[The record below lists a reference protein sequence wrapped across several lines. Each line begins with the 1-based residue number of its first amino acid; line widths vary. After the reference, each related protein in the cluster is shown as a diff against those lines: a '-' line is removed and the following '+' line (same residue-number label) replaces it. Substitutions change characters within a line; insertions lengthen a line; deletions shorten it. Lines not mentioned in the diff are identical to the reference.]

1 MSTLPR
7 DVRIQALHE
16 VGVKIDDTLESA
28 RLETARREGA
38 HAAYVNAAKALSAHP
53 EAAAIC
59 SSLASQ
65 AHNLVFA
72 SKGAEIQS
80 KSLVALLKGMHDLEV
95 ARKQRET
102 EPLVVAEPAAVD
114 QGHPSEDQKPVAAP
128 SDDDAKPMK
137 RLRRTIKEERL
148 ALAASKSAE
157 AAVSAPK
164 RRGRPPKN
172 PR

>member
-38 HAAYVNAAKALSAHP
+38 HAAYVNAAKALSAYP
-53 EAAAIC
+53 EAASVC
-59 SSLASQ
+59 SNLAAQ

-102 EPLVVAEPAAVD
+102 EPLVAAEPAASD
-114 QGHPSEDQKPVAAP
+114 EGASPDPLDAPQAHGAKPV
-128 SDDDAKPMK
+128 
-137 RLRRTIKEERL
+137 RNLRRSIREERL
-148 ALAASKSAE
+148 ALEASKSAE
-157 AAVSAPK
+157 AAAASAPK

-172 PR
+172 TR

>member
-7 DVRIQALHE
+7 DVRIQALYE

-38 HAAYVNAAKALSAHP
+38 HAAYVNAAKALSAYP
-53 EAAAIC
+53 EAASVC
-59 SSLASQ
+59 SNLAAQ

-102 EPLVVAEPAAVD
+102 EPLAVAESPV
-114 QGHPSEDQKPVAAP
+114 EDEASVAAAADAALPP
-128 SDDDAKPMK
+128 SPKPA
-137 RLRRTIKEERL
+137 RNLRRTIREERL
-148 ALAASKSAE
+148 AMAAAK
-157 AAVSAPK
+157 AADAPSPAAAPK
-164 RRGRPPKN
+164 RRGRPAKVT
-172 PR
+172 R